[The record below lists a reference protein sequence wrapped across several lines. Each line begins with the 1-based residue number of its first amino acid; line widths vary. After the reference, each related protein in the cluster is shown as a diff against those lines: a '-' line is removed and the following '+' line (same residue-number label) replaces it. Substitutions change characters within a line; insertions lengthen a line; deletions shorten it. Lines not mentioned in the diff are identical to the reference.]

1 MHKQHCSSC
10 IPYPTL
16 SYAVS
21 AYLFRLY
28 RGEHVGGTHPRGD
41 PEGTISELK
50 RLFIKSLGGLIYRGP
65 KSTL

>member
-1 MHKQHCSSC
+1 
-10 IPYPTL
+10 
-16 SYAVS
+16 
-21 AYLFRLY
+21 LY

-50 RLFIKSLGGLIYRGP
+50 RLLIKSLGGLIYRGP